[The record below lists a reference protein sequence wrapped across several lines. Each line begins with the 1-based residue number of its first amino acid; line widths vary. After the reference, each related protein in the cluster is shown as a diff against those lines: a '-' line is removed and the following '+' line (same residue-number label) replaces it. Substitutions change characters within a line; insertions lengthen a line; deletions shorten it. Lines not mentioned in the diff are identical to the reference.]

1 MPQRTVAAKKSMDE
15 IGGQKIRRMR
25 AREMEKD
32 FQICMTGPVK
42 KGLGKCA
49 WCHL

>member
-1 MPQRTVAAKKSMDE
+1 
-15 IGGQKIRRMR
+15 
-25 AREMEKD
+25 MENESQGDGERD

-42 KGLGKCA
+42 EGLGKCA